1 MCQSA
6 KKSWTQTCPVWE
18 IHEVAQKRTRST
30 YAGAGTDA
38 GAGALGLG
46 NKKPIKI
53 LQGSLREAS
62 RPCDWG
68 LVNSII

>member
-6 KKSWTQTCPVWE
+6 KKSWTQKCPVWE

-30 YAGAGTDA
+30 NAGAGMDA
-38 GAGALGLG
+38 GAKALGLG
-46 NKKPIKI
+46 NTKPIKI
-53 LQGSLREAS
+53 LQGSLWDAPRS
-62 RPCDWG
+62 CDWG